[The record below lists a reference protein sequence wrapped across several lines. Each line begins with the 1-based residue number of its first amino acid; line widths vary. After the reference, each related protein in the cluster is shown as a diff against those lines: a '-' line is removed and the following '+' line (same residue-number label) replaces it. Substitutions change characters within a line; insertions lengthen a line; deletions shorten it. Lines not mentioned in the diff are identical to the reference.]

1 MLNGEHTRCA
11 FEVLKVILNHSME
24 ITMKYEIKKLSVLA
38 AAMGTV
44 LALGVSA
51 QTITVT
57 SYGGAYGKSQVEVMH
72 KPFTAKT
79 GVKVLSEDYNGG
91 LAEIRAQVKTGNVK
105 WDVVDVELAEAMRGC
120 DEGLFEKIDA
130 SKLPKG
136 DNGSDAKADFLPGMV
151 NTCAIANIS
160 YANVVA
166 YDKAKAGANAPTR
179 LEDFF
184 DVKKFPGKR
193 GLKKEAGVNMEWA
206 LLADGV
212 PFEKVYETLSTP
224 AGVDRA
230 FKKLDS
236 IKSQIVWWSAG
247 AQPAQLLASGEVAMT
262 SVYHGR
268 IYDANTK
275 DGKNFAVVWDG
286 QITVPDLF
294 VVVKGSKNT
303 KAAMDFVLF
312 ATGTQPLAEQTKY
325 IPYAPARKSSLAL
338 VEEKTKAWL
347 PGPAQKGRGF
357 QTDAAW
363 WADHADE
370 LNQKFAAWLAK

>member
-1 MLNGEHTRCA
+1 
-11 FEVLKVILNHSME
+11 
-24 ITMKYEIKKLSVLA
+24 MKPVSKFKLLFSLLA
-38 AAMGTV
+38 STIFVAGA
-44 LALGVSA
+44 SA
-51 QTITVT
+51 QSLTVT
-57 SYGGAYGKSQVEVMH
+57 SWGGAYTKSQVSSMH
-72 KPFTAKT
+72 EPFTAKT
-79 GVKVLSEDYNGG
+79 GVKILSGDYNGG
-91 LAEIRAQVKTGNVK
+91 LAEIRAQVQTGNVK
-105 WDVVDVELAEAMRGC
+105 WDVVDVELAEALRGC

-136 DNGSDAKADFLPGMV
+136 DDGVDAKADFLPGMV
-151 NTCAIANIS
+151 SACAIANIS

-166 YDKAKAGANAPTR
+166 YDKAKLGANAPTR

-184 DVKKFPGKR
+184 DLKKIPGKR
-193 GLKKEAGVNMEWA
+193 GMKKEPNVNLEWA

-212 PFEKVYETLSTP
+212 KQEDVYKTLATP
-224 AGVDRA
+224 AGLDRA
-230 FKKLDS
+230 FKKLDT

-247 AQPAQLLASGEVAMT
+247 AQPPQLLASGEVALT

-275 DGKNFAVVWDG
+275 ENKNFGVMWDG

-294 VVVKGSKNT
+294 VVVKGAPNA
-303 KAAMDFVLF
+303 KAAMDFVMF
-312 ATGTQPLAEQTKY
+312 ATSTKPLADQTKF
-325 IPYAPARKSSLAL
+325 IPYAPARKSSLKL
-338 VEEKTKAWL
+338 VEDKTKPWL

-370 LNQKFAAWLAK
+370 LNQKFAAWVAK